1 MTVLT
6 PHSSP
11 RKPLKAVV
19 IVLVGFGL
27 GWWAATTYLVRQ
39 QILGDGNKVEIT
51 KVINLYGRTRSE
63 QVSFDQYWDIWKKI
77 KAKHVGQQADDVKLF
92 YGSIQ
97 GMVNG
102 LGDPYSMY
110 FPPAQAEEF
119 AKELSG
125 EFEGVGM
132 EVGMK
137 KDQLIV
143 TAPIPGSPAEKAG
156 IRPQDAILAID
167 GKDTSGMS
175 LTDAVTKIRGPKGS
189 TVKLSILP
197 VGAKEIKELTIQR
210 AAITIPSVTWKQKD
224 NGIAYIRLGYFND
237 KTASEFDSVVRDIKR
252 TLTQPRGIVLDL
264 RSNPGGLLDQSVYVA
279 SAWMGDKVVVR
290 ERSADNNTRDI
301 HGTGPV
307 VFAQVPTVVLVD
319 EGSASAAEILA
330 GALQDYKMA
339 QLFGKKTF
347 GKGSVQEVEPFPDG
361 SALKLTV
368 ATWLTPNNREIN
380 GKGIEPDQTIDK
392 MFIAPTDS
400 TSTEGATDEGLNQAL
415 KFLQK

>member
-301 HGTGPV
+301 HGTSPV